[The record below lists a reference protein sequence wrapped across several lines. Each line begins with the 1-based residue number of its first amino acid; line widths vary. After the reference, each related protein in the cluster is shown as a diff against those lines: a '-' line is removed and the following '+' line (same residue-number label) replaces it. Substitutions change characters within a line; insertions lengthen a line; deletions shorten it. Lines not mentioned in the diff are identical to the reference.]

1 VGAAALTAS
10 AQLNGDGTGYVFNTT
25 DASSNCN
32 LNFAPGNQGVR
43 VFGGNIDDGTTYL
56 PAGGPFT
63 LLTVADPG
71 AWNVAPVWFD
81 LPTVVGDGESA
92 QCSNLKTEGGVDM
105 SNNSSVTLTVSA
117 DGSGDFYF
125 WIGTGGTW
133 SVGSSTYDIN
143 DGSYGNIPCMHSFS
157 GAGEETF
164 SFDFNALDNTVWSAW
179 SGKSSVEA
187 IGFTSTAANVTF
199 EIKQIKF
206 GADADSDSNDG
217 GDTGDNGGGDTGDES
232 CTSINDAGKATWYVN
247 LEDQSHNLYTGLVRC
262 SFERSD
268 IVGTNYGA
276 LDIGKLQEDND
287 AKYCGMCVEATG
299 PAGTALVQIVDECPD
314 CWDRDAGGNKL
325 VGTNTKFGD
334 IDLSPSAFNAVIGAE
349 SIGIG
354 DFTWKET
361 SCPFTTPI
369 DVIVEG
375 SNPFYAK
382 VIISNHVN
390 RIKNVEVQQ
399 EGQWSSMTRGNDNGW
414 ISTGIAINESSKT
427 FRITDVYDQ
436 TVEVSGIDF
445 SADPTNSKTAGTT
458 NFPKCTITSTGELIN
473 ALDYVTVFPNPANS
487 MVTFDGISDVKNIQI
502 MNING
507 QVVAS
512 NNFLNS
518 ISQASLD
525 ISGLPSGIYVAK
537 MTGESTT
544 GSVTFVKK

>member
-1 VGAAALTAS
+1 
-10 AQLNGDGTGYVFNTT
+10 
-25 DASSNCN
+25 
-32 LNFAPGNQGVR
+32 
-43 VFGGNIDDGTTYL
+43 
-56 PAGGPFT
+56 
-63 LLTVADPG
+63 
-71 AWNVAPVWFD
+71 
-81 LPTVVGDGESA
+81 
-92 QCSNLKTEGGVDM
+92 
-105 SNNSSVTLTVSA
+105 
-117 DGSGDFYF
+117 
-125 WIGTGGTW
+125 
-133 SVGSSTYDIN
+133 
-143 DGSYGNIPCMHSFS
+143 
-157 GAGEETF
+157 
-164 SFDFNALDNTVWSAW
+164 LDNTVWSAW

-375 SNPFYAK
+375 SNPYYAK

-458 NFPKCTITSTGELIN
+458 NFPKCTVTSTGELIN